1 MRFMPLSQSISTV
14 SPVSGALDTMDDAA
28 VRELAKELLA
38 QAAEHAKR
46 VSGDAQELQLR
57 QAKIDA
63 LTHEIRLLRRMR
75 FGAKTEA
82 MDSTQVKLFEEAN
95 AEDLGAAEQR
105 LKALVPGLNTP
116 PANKSRPAR
125 QALPAHLA
133 RTEIHHEP
141 TDTTCKCGEP
151 MKRIGEDISERLDYV
166 PGVFSVQRHI
176 RGVWACQCCQC
187 MRQQAMPAQIIEA
200 GVPTANLLAQV
211 LIAKYD
217 DHLPLYRQCE
227 IYARAGVDIALSTLA
242 DWVGAAGVALAP
254 IAQALKAQLLQSAVL
269 HADESPVTVLGH
281 KGKKHRG
288 YIWAYASGEH
298 EAHQAVVFQIKDSR
312 SGLHAREFLR
322 HEPDRPYLDT
332 GQRAPDLVSRR
343 PWSGHLVVDAFA
355 GYSALFEPADHAG
368 MTCVGCWVHLRRNF
382 FELHAAAKSTLA
394 RQALDSIGELYAI
407 EREIREQGLDIAGT
421 TRMRQER
428 AKPLLQA
435 LHAWLLA
442 QRANITDNTP
452 TAKAIDYATKRWA
465 SMVRYA
471 DDGRLPLDNNRIENQ
486 IRPWA
491 VGRRNWLFAGSFAA
505 AARAADIM
513 TLIQSAKM
521 NGIDP
526 MAYLRDVL
534 TRLPTHLNSR
544 IAELLPT
551 HWRPIPFAV
560 PQ

>member
-1 MRFMPLSQSISTV
+1 MPLSQPTSTLA
-14 SPVSGALDTMDDAA
+14 PVASVLATMGDAA
-28 VRELAKELLA
+28 VRELAQVLLA

-46 VSGDAQELQLR
+46 MAGDAQELQLR

-63 LTHEIRLLRRMR
+63 LTHEIRMLRRMR
-75 FGAKTEA
+75 FGATTEA

-105 LKALVPGLNTP
+105 LKALVPAVATP
-116 PANKSRPAR
+116 PAIKTRPAR
-125 QALPAHLA
+125 KALPPHLP
-133 RTEIHHEP
+133 RTEICHDP
-141 TDTTCKCGEP
+141 VDTTCKCGEP
-151 MKRIGEDISERLDYV
+151 MKRIGEDVSERLDYV
-166 PGVFSVQRHI
+166 PGVFSVERHI

-187 MRQQAMPAQIIEA
+187 MRQEAMPAQIIDS
-200 GVPTANLLAQV
+200 GIPTANLVAHV

-227 IYARAGVDIALSTLA
+227 IYARAGVAIALSTLA

-254 IAQALKAQLLQSAVL
+254 IALALKVQLLQSAVL

-281 KGKKHRG
+281 NGKKHRG

-298 EAHQAVVFQIKDSR
+298 ETHQAVVFQIKDSR

-322 HEPDRPYLDT
+322 HEPDRPYADT
-332 GQRAPDLVSRR
+332 GQGPPDPASPRR
-343 PWSGHLVVDAFA
+343 WGGHLVVDGFA
-355 GYSALFEPADHAG
+355 GYSALFEPVGHASV
-368 MTCVGCWVHLRRNF
+368 TAVGCWVHLRRNF
-382 FELHAAAKSTLA
+382 FELHAASKSTLA

-407 EREIREQGLDIAGT
+407 EREIREQALDIAAT
-421 TRMRQER
+421 TRVRQER
-428 AKPLLQA
+428 SRPLLQA
-435 LHAWLLA
+435 FHAWLLA
-442 QRANITDNTP
+442 QRQSITDNTP

-491 VGRRNWLFAGSFAA
+491 VGRKNWLFAGSFAA

-534 TRLPTHLNSR
+534 TRLPTHPNSR

-551 HWRPIPFAV
+551 HWRPTPGAAL
-560 PQ
+560 Q